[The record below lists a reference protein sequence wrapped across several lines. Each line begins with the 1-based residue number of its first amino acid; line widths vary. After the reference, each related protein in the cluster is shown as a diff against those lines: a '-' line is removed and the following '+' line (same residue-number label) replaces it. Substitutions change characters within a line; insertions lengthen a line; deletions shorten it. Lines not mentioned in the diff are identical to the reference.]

1 MARQTSIV
9 LRNKTIYQVFVRQHS
24 KTHDFK
30 GLIADLD
37 RIKDLGIDIVYL
49 LPIHPIGLKDR
60 KGEVGSPYA
69 IYDYYEIAKENGS
82 LDDFK
87 LLVDEVHKRGMKLM
101 IDIVFNHTSRDSILT
116 QKHPEWFYH
125 KPDGSFAN
133 RVGDW
138 SDITDFDFS
147 NREVWDYLIDV
158 LKYWAQYADGFR
170 CDVAPLLPLD
180 FWLEARSK
188 LDQIR
193 PDLIWLTESVHVSF
207 VKYLRDSGY
216 DASSDS
222 MVYQAFDIAYDYDI
236 FDFMI
241 EYLDGKITLERW
253 MYEFYRQEGTYP
265 KNYVKLRSFENH
277 DQERIASRVNDP
289 KKLIQLTALQFF
301 LKGTPMIYAGQ
312 EHQVKKRPDLF
323 EYDEVPWNKE
333 NSIEPFLKTLIHLK
347 KDKIFSE
354 GVLDFV
360 QTKDIAV
367 LKYHLGNDELYGIFN
382 LENIKEIDLDLPD
395 GIYQNLLSNSTYTI
409 KNKKL
414 ILKDEPIYLRIRK

>member
-1 MARQTSIV
+1 MDLAVGIFDYINNNQNLNYSAFAAAALIV
-9 LRNKTIYQVFVRQHS
+9 GLLIALIYDLPKIPYRRYYGWCNERIIYGSSNINCSTQQNHLSSLCASTF

-30 GLIADLD
+30 GLIADLI
-37 RIKDLGIDIVYL
+37 IKDLGIDIVYL

-180 FWLEARSK
+180 FWLEADLNSIK
-188 LDQIR
+188 LDQI
-193 PDLIWLTESVHVSF
+193 SF
-207 VKYLRDSGY
+207 G
-216 DASSDS
+216 
-222 MVYQAFDIAYDYDI
+222 
-236 FDFMI
+236 
-241 EYLDGKITLERW
+241 
-253 MYEFYRQEGTYP
+253 
-265 KNYVKLRSFENH
+265 
-277 DQERIASRVNDP
+277 
-289 KKLIQLTALQFF
+289 
-301 LKGTPMIYAGQ
+301 
-312 EHQVKKRPDLF
+312 
-323 EYDEVPWNKE
+323 
-333 NSIEPFLKTLIHLK
+333 
-347 KDKIFSE
+347 
-354 GVLDFV
+354 
-360 QTKDIAV
+360 
-367 LKYHLGNDELYGIFN
+367 
-382 LENIKEIDLDLPD
+382 
-395 GIYQNLLSNSTYTI
+395 
-409 KNKKL
+409 
-414 ILKDEPIYLRIRK
+414 